1 MPMNEAL
8 QKCLDDFFSQYPLKQ
23 YHKGQILIYAH
34 EDPRGI
40 FYIERGMVRKYDV
53 TPDGDEAVLNIFNS
67 KVFFPIEWAVNKTAN
82 KYFFEAHTPIDVR
95 CAPIDA
101 FVAYLELHP
110 ELIRGLLGE
119 VYTGLEDAH
128 RRVVLLMAGDTHS
141 RLLFELF
148 MEAKRSGEMRS
159 DGSCLVT
166 IGTGDLAQRAG
177 LSRETISRELAKIV
191 QSGDVSRQEGRSF
204 LINNIRDLEKQLSE
218 A

>member
-1 MPMNEAL
+1 MDEAV
-8 QKCLDDFFSQYPLKQ
+8 QKGLEDFFSQYPLKQ

-53 TPDGDEAVLNIFNS
+53 DPDGDELVLNVFKQ
-67 KVFFPIEWAVNKTAN
+67 KVFFPIEWALNKTAN
-82 KYFFEAHTPIDVR
+82 KYFFEAHTPIEVR
-95 CAPIDA
+95 CAPLDA
-101 FVAYLELHP
+101 FVAYLELRP
-110 ELIRGLLGE
+110 ELIRGLLSE

-128 RRVVLLMAGDTHS
+128 RRAILLMGGDTRR
-141 RLLFELF
+141 RLLFELL
-148 MEAKRSGEMRS
+148 MEVKRSGEIRS

-191 QSGDVSRQEGRSF
+191 QSGDVSRQEGRSL
-204 LINNIRDLEKQLSE
+204 LIKNVHDLERQLSGD
-218 A
+218 